1 MGDQYDHV
9 QKVVLD
15 DMWHL
20 EKIPASAIA
29 WEIPVF
35 ELSFQ
40 TWGVGGGGGGS
51 QQGNMPKR
59 RAIIFL
65 VQHVDLEA
73 SSELLL

>member
-15 DMWHL
+15 DIWHL

-40 TWGVGGGGGGS
+40 TWGVGGGGGGQS
-51 QQGNMPKR
+51 TRKHAKKEGQSY
-59 RAIIFL
+59 F
-65 VQHVDLEA
+65 
-73 SSELLL
+73 